1 MWFSFHSGQNTFQLP
16 FLICP
21 LSWVR
26 SVVFCFQIVEGF
38 SESFLLLISNLI
50 LPWSTSTF
58 HVIWIPFHF
67 IKILWL
73 PRISSVLLNM
83 NLEQMCILQLLAEAL
98 CKHQAKMEVLF
109 RYWTFSLI
117 FCHYVLIGGGGEEKF
132 FRDKD
137 SYRPRVL
144 FFFLYSWK

>member
-1 MWFSFHSGQNTFQLP
+1 MLCFHSPTKFKTCSD
-16 FLICP
+16 F
-21 LSWVR
+21 
-26 SVVFCFQIVEGF
+26 SVSSLVPGLFISILYSFEIPVDF
-38 SESFLLLISNLI
+38 SENFLLLISNLI

-117 FCHYVLIGGGGEEKF
+117 FCHYVLIGGGGEGWDRGFWRGNQKW
-132 FRDKD
+132 
-137 SYRPRVL
+137 V
-144 FFFLYSWK
+144 